1 MPSFWR
7 SAVGGL
13 DRHRTTPELPA
24 EADVVV
30 IGAGYSSASFVT
42 HFLASNSTSPSI
54 VVLEAR
60 QLCSGA
66 SGRNGTDPKSTH
78 RILWLTS
85 NALQGGI

>member
-7 SAVGGL
+7 SAVGDL
-13 DRHRTTPELPA
+13 DRHRTTPELPV

-30 IGAGYSSASFVT
+30 VGAGYSSSSFIT
-42 HFLASNSTSPSI
+42 HFLDSNLTSPTI

-66 SGRNGTDPKSTH
+66 SGRNGTDQKLAR
-78 RILWLTS
+78 RILWLTTI
-85 NALQGGI
+85 AL